1 MRKQS
6 VVLVAAA
13 LLVSSGVASAQ
24 KQTPQQ
30 YDKSSAPTALQS
42 TTPDKPPATTL
53 PEVNTPAPETTG
65 APAPETTGQ
74 APKFEDRWS
83 AQAGVPYLPPAA
95 TMPNATAP
103 ETTGQAP
110 NVSKKMGAEMEG
122 WQGETPAVPTMSR

>member
-1 MRKQS
+1 M
-6 VVLVAAA
+6 LAAAA

-30 YDKSSAPTALQS
+30 YDKSSAPTGLQS
-42 TTPDKPPATTL
+42 TTPDKPPATIL

-65 APAPETTGQ
+65 APAPETTAQ

-83 AQAGVPYLPPAA
+83 AQAGVPYLP
-95 TMPNATAP
+95 NATAP

-110 NVSKKMGAEMEG
+110 SMSKKMGAEMESASDPRASPDD
-122 WQGETPAVPTMSR
+122 Q

>member
-6 VVLVAAA
+6 VMLAAAA
-13 LLVSSGVASAQ
+13 LLVSSGVTSAQ

-30 YDKSSAPTALQS
+30 YDKSSAPTGLQS

-65 APAPETTGQ
+65 APVPETTGQ

-83 AQAGVPYLPPAA
+83 AQSGVPYVPPTA
-95 TMPNATAP
+95 TMPNADAP
-103 ETTGQAP
+103 EMTGQAP
-110 NVSKKMGAEMEG
+110 NMSKKMGAEMDSAG
-122 WQGETPAVPTMSR
+122 DPRASPDDQ